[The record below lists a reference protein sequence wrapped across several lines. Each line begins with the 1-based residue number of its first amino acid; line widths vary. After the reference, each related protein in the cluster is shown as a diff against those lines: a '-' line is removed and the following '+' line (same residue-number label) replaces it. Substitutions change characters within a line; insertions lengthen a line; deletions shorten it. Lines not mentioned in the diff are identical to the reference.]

1 MKECDIEKNMEKC
14 NCSYEPCSRKGICC
28 ECIQYHWSM
37 KELPAC
43 FFPDDVERTYDRSL
57 RRFIEVYKD
66 RGWLQKPWVSNE
78 TRAQLCTRTGLSF
91 QDVLDFL
98 LELISSP
105 LKHALLTAST
115 VNSAPRPKKLSI
127 EKNISPLQVS
137 SPKSRKSYH
146 QGSGLTT

>member
-1 MKECDIEKNMEKC
+1 MKECDIKKNMEKC

-43 FFPDDVERTYDRSL
+43 LFPDDVERTYNRSL
-57 RRFIEVYKD
+57 RKFIEVYKEE
-66 RGWLQKPWVSNE
+66 GWPQKPWVSNKI
-78 TRAQLCTRTGLSF
+78 RTLPCIPTGPF
-91 QDVLDFL
+91 PQDAWDFL

-115 VNSAPRPKKLSI
+115 VNLAPRPTKLSI
-127 EKNISPLQVS
+127 EKNISPLQIF